1 MLIAI
6 ESRDNPVC
14 EIIRRNLPDSG
25 VAFLPTVSVRYEL
38 EPAELKLRHE
48 IGRLCFGMARGLPQ
62 DTRTA
67 HPDEAVRQYRMA
79 ADFPRGGGQRTKGFD
94 ETA

>member
-25 VAFLPTVSVRYEL
+25 VAFLPAVSVRYEL
-38 EPAELKLRHE
+38 EPAELKLQHE

-62 DTRTA
+62 NMPTA
-67 HPDEAVRQYRMA
+67 RPDEAARQYRMA
-79 ADFPRGGGQRTKGFD
+79 ADFPQNGERTAGFD

>member
-6 ESRDNPVC
+6 ESRDSPVC
-14 EIIRRNLPDSG
+14 EIIRRNLSDSG
-25 VAFLPTVSVRYEL
+25 VAFLPAVPVRYSL
-38 EPAELKLRHE
+38 EPEELKLQYE

-62 DTRTA
+62 ERSAVHT
-67 HPDEAVRQYRMA
+67 DEAIRLYRKA
-79 ADFPRGGGQRTKGFD
+79 VALPQRGTRLRFD